1 MYNLCRYGFKIRVL
15 KSFLIYNP
23 CSYRFK
29 ILSYIQSLFV
39 PGSPCTPENFVPGSP
54 CTPENFVPGSPCTPE
69 NSRPVS
75 YQVRL
80 VLLNT
85 LPFYIKYNP
94 CRYLSLIINPLL

>member
-54 CTPENFVPGSPCTPE
+54 CTPEN
-69 NSRPVS
+69 SRPVS